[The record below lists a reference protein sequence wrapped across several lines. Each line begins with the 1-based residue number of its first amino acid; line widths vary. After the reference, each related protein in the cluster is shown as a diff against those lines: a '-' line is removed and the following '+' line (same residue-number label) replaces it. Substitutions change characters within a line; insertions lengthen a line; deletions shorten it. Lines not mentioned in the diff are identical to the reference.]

1 MHAAWVVLLCA
12 TARAAR
18 VATPTK
24 DDRIQATADAA
35 GTQRIFTEQCLR
47 DRSQTT
53 CEDHCARW
61 VALSM
66 RQRLSIR
73 ISALFTSP
81 RTAITAFFTDLFRTC
96 PERLPRVGNCR
107 RSLWMAIRQRV
118 LTTGPL
124 SLTYN

>member
-24 DDRIQATADAA
+24 DDRIQANADAA

-53 CEDHCARW
+53 CDAHWARW
-61 VALSM
+61 VDM
-66 RQRLSIR
+66 RARSR
-73 ISALFTSP
+73 EE
-81 RTAITAFFTDLFRTC
+81 AIL
-96 PERLPRVGNCR
+96 
-107 RSLWMAIRQRV
+107 Q
-118 LTTGPL
+118 
-124 SLTYN
+124 